1 MESFKGHRGTF
12 IESMNG
18 IVVIDKPSGKTSHD
32 VVENVKRALTVK
44 KAGHTGT
51 LDPMATGVLPVCIN
65 EATKLV
71 QFFAMDTKDYT
82 ATMLL
87 GVRSD
92 TQDIEGNIISRNDSY
107 VSVNDIENVMCRF
120 VGRVE
125 QVPPRYSAIKFRGKS
140 LYKWARK
147 GVTIEPP
154 SRIVEIYAIVMK
166 DAKLPY
172 VTFSVSCSKGTYI
185 RTLCSD
191 IGEILGCGACLAS
204 LRRTR
209 SGCFSESSAVS
220 LDGSS
225 KKNVSLEHI
234 IPLVDALPNFPSMYI
249 DHAFAK
255 KLREGY
261 QPIGEIFRKYHIPSL
276 AAGDMIKFTDND
288 NNLVSI
294 AKMLYASDQIN
305 TLDDKRQVVKIMRIF
320 NSDK

>member
-1 MESFKGHRGTF
+1 
-12 IESMNG
+12 MNG
-18 IVVIDKPSGKTSHD
+18 VVVIDKPSGKTSHD
-32 VVENVKRALTVK
+32 VVEDVKKVLTVK

-71 QFFAMDTKDYT
+71 QFFVTDTKDYT

-92 TQDIEGNIISRNDSY
+92 TQDLEGTIISRDDSY
-107 VSVNDIENVMCRF
+107 VSVHDIENVMYRF
-120 VGRVE
+120 VGKIE
-125 QVPPRYSAIKFRGKS
+125 QIPPRYSAIKFRGKS

-147 GVTIEPP
+147 GVTIDPP
-154 SRIVEIYAIVMK
+154 SRSVEIFEIVIK
-166 DAKLPY
+166 EVKLPY
-172 VTFSVSCSKGTYI
+172 VTFSMSCSKGTYI

-191 IGEILGCGACLAS
+191 IGEMLGCGACLAS

-209 SGCFSESSAVS
+209 SGCFCESSAVYLNGYSKNNIS
-220 LDGSS
+220 LG
-225 KKNVSLEHI
+225 HI
-234 IPLVDALPNFPSMYI
+234 IPLVDTLPNFSAIYI

-261 QPIGEIFRKYHIPSL
+261 QPTGEIFRKYHIPSL
-276 AAGDMIKFTDND
+276 AAGDMIKFIVND

-294 AKMLYASDQIN
+294 AKMLYASDQID
-305 TLDDKRQVVKIMRIF
+305 TLDNRSQVVKILRIF